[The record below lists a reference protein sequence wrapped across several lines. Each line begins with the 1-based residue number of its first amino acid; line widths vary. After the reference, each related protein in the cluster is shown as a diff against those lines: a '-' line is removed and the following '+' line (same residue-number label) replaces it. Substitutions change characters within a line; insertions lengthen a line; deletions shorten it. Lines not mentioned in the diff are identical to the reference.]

1 MIKCIGIDPGL
12 AATGVAIVT
21 GAGFDIKSYSFGSI
35 KTSKT
40 AALPHRLDHIYSK
53 TLSVLKDEQP
63 DLMIVED
70 IFSLE
75 KYPKSGITLG
85 KVTGVVLLAG
95 YQSHVPVIEVPVREA
110 KQRLTGNGNAGKAQF
125 EKAVRNL
132 LNHPDPIRPD
142 HASDA
147 LGLAII
153 GQYRYET
160 LCLTRAGTPV
170 HK

>member
-12 AATGVAIVT
+12 AATGVGIIT
-21 GAGFDIKSYSFGSI
+21 GAGFDIKRYSFGSI
-35 KTSKT
+35 QTSKT
-40 AALPHRLDHIYSK
+40 AALPHRLDHIYLK
-53 TLSVLKDEQP
+53 ILSVLKDEQP

-75 KYPKSGITLG
+75 KYPKAGIALG
-85 KVTGVVLLAG
+85 KVSGVVLLAG
-95 YQSHVPVIEVPVREA
+95 CRSGVPVIEVPAREA

-125 EKAVRNL
+125 EKAVRSL
-132 LNHPDPIRPD
+132 VNHPVPIRPN

-160 LCLTRAGTPV
+160 LCLEGVGAPV
-170 HK
+170 VK